1 MRQRAYP
8 QTEREVNQI
17 LLIALIISLLTDENR
32 VVIPASYMDKLAGQ
46 QANLFIDTSE
56 RGDALVVEV
65 EFEEPDSHIIDGE
78 FEDVE

>member
-17 LLIALIISLLTDENR
+17 LLISLIVSLLTDENR
-32 VVIPASYMDKLAGQ
+32 VVIPASYMDNLAGQ
-46 QANLFIDTSE
+46 QANLFIDVSE
-56 RGDALVVEV
+56 DDNTLIVEV

-78 FEDVE
+78 SEDVE